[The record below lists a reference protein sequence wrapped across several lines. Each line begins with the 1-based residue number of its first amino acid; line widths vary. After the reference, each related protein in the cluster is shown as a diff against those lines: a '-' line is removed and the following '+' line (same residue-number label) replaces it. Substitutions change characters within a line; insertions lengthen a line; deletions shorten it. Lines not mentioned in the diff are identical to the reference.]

1 MDSDNVG
8 VPILT
13 GHPRWEYQ
21 YKSMYCIGVFGGG
34 VLSIYYSTCTG
45 SFCISLCIV

>member
-1 MDSDNVG
+1 MDSESVG

-13 GHPRWEYQ
+13 GHPWWKYQ
-21 YKSMYCIGVFGGG
+21 SMYCIGVFGRG